1 MKLEFLASL
10 SHTLI
15 KLPNELLEYFK
26 QIIGFEFLFKMH
38 NVTKMVQKK
47 KKKQVKFAKIL

>member
-47 KKKQVKFAKIL
+47 KQVKFAKIL